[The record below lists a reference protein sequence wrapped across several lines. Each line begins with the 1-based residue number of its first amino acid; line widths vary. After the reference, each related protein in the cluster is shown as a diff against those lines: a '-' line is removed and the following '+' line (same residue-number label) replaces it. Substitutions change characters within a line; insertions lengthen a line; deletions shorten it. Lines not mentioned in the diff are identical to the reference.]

1 MNQQI
6 DSEIMKIS
14 TQIIVFA
21 GNARENVNEALKAAY
36 RNDLA
41 AARQKLEEAQEN
53 LNQAHH
59 VHTKLLQSEAKGESL
74 EFSILLT
81 HAQDT
86 LMVTMSELHMAKH
99 MLKMYEKMN
108 GLLEK

>member
-1 MNQQI
+1 M

-14 TQIIVFA
+14 TQIIVYA
-21 GNARENVNEALKAAY
+21 GNAREKVNDALKAAY
-36 RNDLA
+36 MDNLA
-41 AARQKLEEAQEN
+41 AAQQKLEEAQED

-59 VHTKLLQSEAKGESL
+59 VHMKLLQSEAKGDSL

-86 LMVTMSELHMAKH
+86 LMVAMSELHMAKH

-108 GLLEK
+108 VLSKK